1 MDPFPPSA
9 KVGTMTT
16 PAGEPHLD
24 LVPEDGVT
32 ATLPDGSL
40 ALPGLAAGSVDRDTP
55 DVEAERDKWRERAV
69 IWRERALA
77 AELIA
82 KQQGAHLNDVK
93 ENLEDIRLAM
103 RGLVDQKFDQ
113 KAVPAAPHPALPQ
126 TGWKAYVVR
135 LLDLEH

>member
-1 MDPFPPSA
+1 VERGIVDPFPPSA

-32 ATLPDGSL
+32 APLPDGSL
-40 ALPGLAAGSVDRDTP
+40 ALPGLAAGSVDGDASLET
-55 DVEAERDKWRERAV
+55 ERDKWRERAV

-82 KQQGAHLNDVK
+82 QQQGAHLDDVK

-103 RGLVDQKFDQ
+103 RGLVDQK
-113 KAVPAAPHPALPQ
+113 AVPAASRPLPQ
-126 TGWKAYVVR
+126 PAWKAYVVR
-135 LLDLEH
+135 LLDLDH

>member
-1 MDPFPPSA
+1 
-9 KVGTMTT
+9 MTT
-16 PAGEPHLD
+16 PAGEHHLD
-24 LVPEDGVT
+24 LVSEAGAT
-32 ATLPDGSL
+32 APLPDGSL

-103 RGLVDQKFDQ
+103 RGLVDQT
-113 KAVPAAPHPALPQ
+113 ALPVAPRPELPQ

-135 LLDLEH
+135 LLELDR